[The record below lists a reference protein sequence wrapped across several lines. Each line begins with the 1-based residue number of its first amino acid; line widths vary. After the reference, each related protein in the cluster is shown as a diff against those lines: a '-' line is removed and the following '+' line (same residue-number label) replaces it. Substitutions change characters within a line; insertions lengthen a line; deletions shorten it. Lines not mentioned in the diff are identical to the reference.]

1 MGGITL
7 FADRN
12 GRPKMGDDVPADVL
26 RQRAVFARL
35 REDVRRAKIDGSPMN
50 WDVTE
55 AEVLESLDKLERML
69 EVEEVRRMAAEW
81 CEQVEREAAG
91 DR

>member
-1 MGGITL
+1 
-7 FADRN
+7 
-12 GRPKMGDDVPADVL
+12 MGDDVPADIL

-50 WDVTE
+50 WDMTE
-55 AEVLESLDKLERML
+55 GEMLESLDKLERML

-91 DR
+91 GR